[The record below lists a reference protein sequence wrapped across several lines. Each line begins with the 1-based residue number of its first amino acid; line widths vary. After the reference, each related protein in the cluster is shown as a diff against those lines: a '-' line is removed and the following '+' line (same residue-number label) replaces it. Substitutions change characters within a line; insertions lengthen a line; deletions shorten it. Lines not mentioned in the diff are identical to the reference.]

1 MVVGGEKNIISGG
14 THSFIGGGRCNLN
27 LGNRSTIGGGLCNTI
42 FVGVGKNATRNSTI
56 AGGSYN
62 IICQNSIGSTI
73 GGGSKNTSSDN
84 YSFIGGGLCNI
95 SSGGLSFI
103 GGGCNNQVDY
113 GASIIGGTC
122 NTSLG
127 NQSVIGGGI
136 SNTICSWRSFIGS
149 GRFNSISGTT
159 DYSSVVGGKQN
170 IISDGTYS
178 FIGGGC
184 QNVISGGTH
193 SFIGGGHLNRI
204 SGNTST
210 IVGGCCNVVIGHR
223 ANKTYGGKCNVIIGR
238 CAGYANPY
246 NSVIIIGTDVSVT
259 DNYHIV
265 WGNSNNNVYNCVWG
279 GWSYFSDA
287 RDKTDIEP
295 LTCNT
300 GIKFIKKLRPVSFNF
315 DNRKNYVDKCNFT
328 YGQKDGTLAVE
339 KKEYGFIAQ
348 ELKQALEELNITDF
362 DALKYNEDKDAYR
375 LSYTSFLAPLTK
387 AIQELDERTQ
397 ALKLK
402 IGI

>member
-1 MVVGGEKNIISGG
+1 MAILQQSEVNGLRLGRGSGG
-14 THSFIGGGRCNLN
+14 YISSTAFGRCALNGANEYSTGIGYKVGQLSSPGSTFIGALAGQYVTGSDNTAAGFGALQGNSTNPSLGRDNVAVGFRAFNCAETDGNNIAIGSLAFECGCGAYVSRNIMIGASTGRCITGYGYNN
-27 LGNRSTIGGGLCNTI
+27 VVLGVEAGCSLTGYRNTI
-42 FVGVGKNATRNSTI
+42 
-56 AGGSYN
+56 
-62 IICQNSIGSTI
+62 
-73 GGGSKNTSSDN
+73 
-84 YSFIGGGLCNI
+84 
-95 SSGGLSFI
+95 
-103 GGGCNNQVDY
+103 
-113 GASIIGGTC
+113 
-122 NTSLG
+122 
-127 NQSVIGGGI
+127 
-136 SNTICSWRSFIGS
+136 
-149 GRFNSISGTT
+149 
-159 DYSSVVGGKQN
+159 
-170 IISDGTYS
+170 
-178 FIGGGC
+178 
-184 QNVISGGTH
+184 
-193 SFIGGGHLNRI
+193 
-204 SGNTST
+204 
-210 IVGGCCNVVIGHR
+210 IGHR
-223 ANKTYGGKCNVIIGR
+223 ANKTSGGKRNVIIGR

-246 NSVIIIGTDVSVT
+246 DEVIIIGTDVSVT
-259 DNYHIV
+259 GDYHIV

-375 LSYTSFLAPLTK
+375 LAYTSLLAPLTK

>member
-1 MVVGGEKNIISGG
+1 MAILQQSEVNGLRLGRGSGG
-14 THSFIGGGRCNLN
+14 CVTSTAFGRCALNGANEYSTGIGYKVGQLNSVGSTFIGALAGQYVTGSNNTAAGFGALQ
-27 LGNRSTIGGGLCNTI
+27 GNNT
-42 FVGVGKNATRNSTI
+42 NP
-56 AGGSYN
+56 
-62 IICQNSIGSTI
+62 
-73 GGGSKNTSSDN
+73 
-84 YSFIGGGLCNI
+84 
-95 SSGGLSFI
+95 SSGGDNVAVGFRAFNCAETLGYNIAI
-103 GGGCNNQVDY
+103 GSLAFECGY
-113 GASIIGGTC
+113 GAYVDKNTMIGASAGRCLTGYKNVVLGVEAGC
-122 NTSLG
+122 SLDA
-127 NQSVIGGGI
+127 
-136 SNTICSWRSFIGS
+136 F
-149 GRFNSISGTT
+149 
-159 DYSSVVGGKQN
+159 
-170 IISDGTYS
+170 
-178 FIGGGC
+178 
-184 QNVISGGTH
+184 QNVI
-193 SFIGGGHLNRI
+193 
-204 SGNTST
+204 
-210 IVGGCCNVVIGHR
+210 IGHR
-223 ANKTYGGKCNVIIGR
+223 AGKNFTGGKKNVIIGR
-238 CAGYANPY
+238 CAGYT
-246 NSVIIIGTDVSVT
+246 NSYDEVIIIGTDASVT
-259 DNYHIV
+259 GNYHVV

-362 DALKYNEDKDAYR
+362 SGLKYNEDKDAYR
-375 LSYTSFLAPLTK
+375 LAYTSLLAPLTK

>member
-1 MVVGGEKNIISGG
+1 MAILQQSLVNGLRLGRGSGYCISSTAFGRYAMNFNQTYSTGIGCRVGQCDSPGS
-14 THSFIGGGRCNLN
+14 TFIGAFAGQYVTGSNNTAAGFGALQGNSTNPSSGIYNIAVGFRAFNCAETAGCNTAIGSLAFECGYGAYAGRNTMIGASAGRCLTGYDNVV
-27 LGNRSTIGGGLCNTI
+27 LG
-42 FVGVGKNATRNSTI
+42 VE
-56 AGGSYN
+56 AGCS
-62 IICQNSIGSTI
+62 
-73 GGGSKNTSSDN
+73 
-84 YSFIGGGLCNI
+84 LA
-95 SSGGLSFI
+95 
-103 GGGCNNQVDY
+103 NQ
-113 GASIIGGTC
+113 
-122 NTSLG
+122 
-127 NQSVIGGGI
+127 
-136 SNTICSWRSFIGS
+136 
-149 GRFNSISGTT
+149 
-159 DYSSVVGGKQN
+159 K
-170 IISDGTYS
+170 
-178 FIGGGC
+178 
-184 QNVISGGTH
+184 
-193 SFIGGGHLNRI
+193 
-204 SGNTST
+204 
-210 IVGGCCNVVIGHR
+210 NVVIGHR

-246 NSVIIIGTDVSVT
+246 NNVIIIGTDVSVT
-259 DNYHIV
+259 DSNHIV

-362 DALKYNEDKDAYR
+362 SGLKYNEDKDAYR
-375 LSYTSFLAPLTK
+375 LAYTSLLAPLTK